1 MNEKHSNPKA
11 FIVVSEDWYFWSHRL
26 PLAKRL
32 QAEGFDVTVLCRFS
46 DKRDDIAGLGL
57 GCVHVDFQRDG
68 LSPLHALKTVQT
80 LRAIYKRERPDLVV
94 HVALFTVLL
103 GSLAALF
110 SPVKQVLNLVTGLG
124 FTFISKSLKARV
136 IRFGVEM
143 AFRLFARSAHIHM
156 LVQNRDDQTLMA
168 GFGFNPACN
177 LHLVRGSGVDAAHFS
192 PAPSWP
198 EGALITF
205 VGRLLWAKGV
215 GEIVEAARI
224 LKERGRPVRIAL
236 VGDIDPANPQS
247 ASARDME
254 NWQAEGLVEC
264 WGRRSDI
271 ADIYRQSTIALLPS
285 WREGLPKSLL
295 EAASCGLALIATDV
309 PGCREIVRHE
319 ENGLLVE
326 LQNPQAL
333 AEAMDCL
340 YHDPQ
345 TCQRFGRAARRFVEE
360 ELNDQA
366 VMDKTMKIIHRL
378 ASHGQTQ
385 GGA

>member
-1 MNEKHSNPKA
+1 MIEKNSNPKA

-32 QAEGFDVTVLCRFS
+32 QAEGFDVTVLCRFA
-46 DKRDDIAGLGL
+46 DKRDDIAALGL
-57 GCVHVDFQRDG
+57 GCEHVDFQRDG

-103 GSLAALF
+103 GSIAALF
-110 SPVKQVLNLVTGLG
+110 SPAKQVLNLVTGLG
-124 FTFISKSLKARV
+124 FTFISNSLKARV
-136 IRFGVEM
+136 IRLGVAT
-143 AFRLFARSAHIHM
+143 AFRLFAHSKRIHM
-156 LVQNRDDQTLMA
+156 LVQNRDDQGLMERY
-168 GFGFNPACN
+168 GFRIRRN
-177 LHLVRGSGVDAAHFS
+177 LYLVRGSGVDALHFA
-192 PAPSWP
+192 PATQWP
-198 EGALITF
+198 KRPLITF

-215 GEIVEAARI
+215 GEIVDAAGL
-224 LKERGRPVRIAL
+224 LKERGRAVRIAL

-247 ASARDME
+247 ATARDME
-254 NWQAEGLVEC
+254 NWQAQGLVEC

-333 AEAMDCL
+333 ADAMDRL
-340 YHDPQ
+340 FHDPE
-345 TCQRFGRAARRFVEE
+345 TCQRFGKAARRYVEE

-366 VMDKTMKIIHRL
+366 VMDKTLEIIHRL
-378 ASHGQTQ
+378 TSHGQTS
-385 GGA
+385 GGT